1 MALSNIL
8 SDMETHISV
17 VFDFFHNELNDLL
30 AYEDAIS
37 NDIKFP
43 KPEDASKAK
52 PAKGKKPVTPPSE
65 EDMNLMRIKHSR
77 GEKGRTELKEGIQSM
92 IGLRLVFKYTLWS
105 IAPTR

>member
-1 MALSNIL
+1 
-8 SDMETHISV
+8 METHISV

-92 IGLRLVFKYTLWS
+92 IGLRLVFKLTLEH
-105 IAPTR
+105 ATVV